1 MHIPKLSLFLFYAL
15 IVFDF
20 YNFEISK
27 KKNEKYENRNFLE
40 KYFENQK
47 MFKNKTPS
55 YF

>member
-1 MHIPKLSLFLFYAL
+1 MFYAL

-27 KKNEKYENRNFLE
+27 KKDPEKYENRNFLE
-40 KYFENQK
+40 KYSENQK
-47 MFKNKTPS
+47 MFENKTPS